1 MNNNNQSI
9 NFFFYNNY
17 KNNLLDISC
26 NVQTQR
32 GCIWVDSYNY
42 NNNILLLG
50 NQKNQLLEGTVATF
64 DMSLMDILVKLNT
77 NKKYS
82 LDKKYYKTELIDID
96 TNNGI
101 MSCYIVY

>member
-1 MNNNNQSI
+1 MTNTQQTH
-9 NFFFYNNY
+9 FFFYNNY
-17 KNNLLDISC
+17 KNNLLDISP
-26 NVQTQR
+26 NVRTHR
-32 GCIWVDSYNY
+32 GFIWVDLYNY
-42 NNNILLLG
+42 NDNTLLLG

-82 LDKKYYKTELIDID
+82 LDKKYYKTELIDVD

-101 MSCYIVY
+101 VSCYIVY